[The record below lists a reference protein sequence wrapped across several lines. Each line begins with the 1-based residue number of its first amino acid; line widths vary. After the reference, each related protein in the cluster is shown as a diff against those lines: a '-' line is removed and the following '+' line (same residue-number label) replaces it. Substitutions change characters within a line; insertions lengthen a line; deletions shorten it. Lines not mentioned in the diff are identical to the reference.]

1 MWQPLSAI
9 SSLFYSIVGLFILRR
24 RPITGLVL
32 IGLGLS
38 SAAFHWTAN
47 SIWHSTDVI
56 FIFLIFNV
64 IIANFLYKGFLMPRS
79 VLVPSVIIVTAIM
92 AYFEPIINSV
102 IVIGGQFAVLCFI
115 TRYFQRHQLYI
126 WIFGIALIFN
136 IPHITAFELSQ
147 LWHDLTHTIWHSLTA
162 YGFYKIMKIEIEMPV
177 ALFYRKNQIDRLQEK
192 RIRKTLYHHPVPV
205 IKFWKE
211 CKLHF
216 QSLWFRTRRTYPK
229 IEKGGRK
236 NGRYHQYNH

>member
-9 SSLFYSIVGLFILRR
+9 SSLVYSIVGLFFLRR

-56 FIFLIFNV
+56 FIFIVFNV
-64 IIANFLYKGFLMPRS
+64 IIANFLYKGFLMPLS
-79 VLVPSVIIVTAIM
+79 VLVPSVIVVTAIM
-92 AYFEPIINSV
+92 AYLEPIINSV

-115 TRYFQRHQLYI
+115 IHYLQRHQLYI

-147 LWHDLTHTIWHSLTA
+147 LWHDLTHYLAFS
-162 YGFYKIMKIEIEMPV
+162 Y
-177 ALFYRKNQIDRLQEK
+177 
-192 RIRKTLYHHPVPV
+192 
-205 IKFWKE
+205 
-211 CKLHF
+211 
-216 QSLWFRTRRTYPK
+216 SLW
-229 IEKGGRK
+229 IL
-236 NGRYHQYNH
+236 